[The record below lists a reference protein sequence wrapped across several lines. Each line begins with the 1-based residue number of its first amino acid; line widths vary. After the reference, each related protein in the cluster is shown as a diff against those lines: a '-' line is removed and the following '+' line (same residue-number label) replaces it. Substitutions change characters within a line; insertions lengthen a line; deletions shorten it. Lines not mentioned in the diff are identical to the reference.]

1 MLERILVPLDGSP
14 LGEAVLTHI
23 RRILFRKDAEILLL
37 RAVVV
42 PPWLEG
48 MDAGLPDLL
57 RVQARC
63 YLQQIEKKLSDQG
76 ARVRSIVRLG
86 EAADII
92 LEVADEVRATLIAMA
107 THGRSGLARW
117 ALGSVTERVLQGSRV
132 PVLAVR
138 SFLES
143 GARTPLA
150 ELDLE
155 RILVPVDAT
164 AMSLEIVGPTV
175 ELAQLFGSTVALL
188 HVCQGE
194 ECAIPIPELTCA
206 YEQFRA
212 GGVSLEPLLEQGDP
226 AQQILDTCREQKA
239 GLIAMTTHGRIGV
252 GRWMMGSVTDKLLR
266 AAEVP
271 LLIVR
276 PASLAAASAPGR
288 LRAPVAAVGSP

>member
-23 RRILFRKDAEILLL
+23 RRILIRKDAEILLL

-42 PPWLEG
+42 PPSLEG
-48 MDAGLPDLL
+48 MSAELPELL

-63 YLQQIEKKLSDQG
+63 YLQAIEKQLSDQG

-86 EAADII
+86 EAAEVI
-92 LEVADEVRATLIAMA
+92 LEVADDVQASLIAMA
-107 THGRSGLARW
+107 THGRSGIARW

-143 GARTPLA
+143 GARAPLA
-150 ELDLE
+150 ELDFE

-164 AMSLEIVGPTV
+164 AMSLEIVGPAV

-188 HVCQGE
+188 HVCHGE
-194 ECAIPIPELTCA
+194 ECAVPVPELTCA

-212 GGVSLEPLLEQGDP
+212 GGVPLEPLLQQGDP
-226 AQQILDTCREQKA
+226 AQQILETCREQKT

-252 GRWMMGSVTDKLLR
+252 GRWLMGSVTDKLLR
-266 AAEVP
+266 AAPVP

-276 PASLAAASAPGR
+276 PASLAAASGRGR
-288 LRAPVAAVGSP
+288 LREAVVTVGAP